1 MERLWI
7 FVPIRAGFY
16 TGADRKMAIWRIS
29 STLKFTF
36 LATALL
42 VSGCANHADLAEVPD
57 DGLVLQSTPDM
68 NYLATQDYYNE
79 LISGVIPSIAELTLF
94 TNQLPKGGDL
104 HHHYSGALYVET
116 YLDWVDKSHFCIC
129 LDNACQGSTKTGPEP
144 VAKYEVVKNWKS
156 GVCVSAD
163 ELRTKKKY
171 SSFYRDVLK
180 RWSDKDFDNHFHQQS
195 PPDQQFFDT
204 FGFFGSVSDY
214 SYQAGLQ
221 ALKERAIAENVLYL
235 ETMLK
240 SAPAIDKPERAKTLN
255 ALNADSSDREMEAAF
270 QAYLDFLGSDSASKA
285 AVEEYARSHETAATG
300 INDGSFMLRFQ
311 AYVSRNSEPAK
322 VFSGLYAAFAAV
334 QQSALIV
341 GVNLVGP
348 ENGYVAMR
356 DYSLHMKMLR
366 FLRQRF
372 PETKLSLHAGEL
384 VLGMVPPEGL
394 KSHINEALNIAG
406 ALRLGHA
413 VDIAHETDAYQLLE
427 QMKTGDVAVEINL
440 TSNAFILGVDYEA
453 HPLQLYRRYNVPYV
467 ISTDDAGV
475 SRNNLSNEYLLFTSR
490 YKPSY
495 DELKAVVYNS
505 IDYAFLN
512 DDEKAGARLELDKR
526 FAAFEAQIAK
536 QLEQYP

>member
-1 MERLWI
+1 M
-7 FVPIRAGFY
+7 
-16 TGADRKMAIWRIS
+16 S
-29 STLKFTF
+29 STLRFTF
-36 LATALL
+36 LAAVFL
-42 VSGCANHADLAEVPD
+42 VSGCVNHADLAEAPGESLVVQSVPD
-57 DGLVLQSTPDM
+57 S
-68 NYLATQDYYNE
+68 NYLATQSYYHE
-79 LISGVIPSIAELTLF
+79 LISGTMPSIAELTLF

-104 HHHYSGALYVET
+104 HHHYSGALYAET

-129 LDNACQGSTKTGPEP
+129 LDNACQGGTKAGPEP
-144 VAKYEVVKNWKS
+144 VAKYEVVKHWKS
-156 GVCVSAD
+156 GTCVGAG

-171 SSFYRDVLK
+171 STVYRDLLK
-180 RWSDKDFDNHFHQQS
+180 RWSDKDFANHFHEQS

-221 ALKERAIAENVLYL
+221 ALKQRAIAENVLYL

-240 SAPAIDKPERAKTLN
+240 SAPAIDNPALAKTLN
-255 ALNADSSDREMEAAF
+255 ALNADSTDLEMEAAF
-270 QAYLDFLGSDSASKA
+270 QAYFDFLASDPAAKA
-285 AVEEYARSHETAATG
+285 AVEEYARSHEQAATG
-300 INDGSFMLRFQ
+300 INDGSFILRFQ
-311 AYVSRNSEPAK
+311 TYVSRNSEPAK
-322 VFSGLYAAFAAV
+322 VFSGLYAAFAAA

-348 ENGYVAMR
+348 ENGYIAMR

-366 FLRQRF
+366 FLRQHF

-394 KSHINEALNIAG
+394 KSHIQEALNTAG
-406 ALRLGHA
+406 ARRIGHGI
-413 VDIAHETDAYQLLE
+413 DIVHETDAYQLLE

-440 TSNAFILGVDYEA
+440 TSNAFILGVEYET
-453 HPLQLYRRYNVPYV
+453 HPLQLYRRYHVPYV

-505 IDYAFLN
+505 IDYAFLH
-512 DDEKAGARLELDKR
+512 DQEKAEARWALDKR

-536 QLEQYP
+536 QLELEDQP

>member
-1 MERLWI
+1 
-7 FVPIRAGFY
+7 
-16 TGADRKMAIWRIS
+16 MAIWRIS
-29 STLKFTF
+29 LNLKFTF
-36 LATALL
+36 LAAVFL
-42 VSGCANHADLAEVPD
+42 VSGCANHVDLAEPPAESLVVQSVPD
-57 DGLVLQSTPDM
+57 L

-79 LISGVIPSIAELTLF
+79 LISGAMPSIAELTLF

-129 LDNACQGSTKTGPEP
+129 LDNACQSSTKTGPEP

-156 GVCVSAD
+156 GVCVSAG

-180 RWSDKDFDNHFHQQS
+180 RWSDKDFANHFHEQS

-240 SAPAIDKPERAKTLN
+240 SAPAIDKPELAKALN
-255 ALNADSSDREMEAAF
+255 ALITDSPDREIEAAF
-270 QAYLDFLGSDSASKA
+270 QAYLDFLASDSASKA
-285 AVEEYARSHETAATG
+285 AAEEYARSHEQAAAG
-300 INDGSFMLRFQ
+300 INDSHFMLRFQ
-311 AYVSRNSEPAK
+311 TYVSRNSEPAK
-322 VFSGLYAAFAAV
+322 VFSGLYAAFAAA

-366 FLRQRF
+366 FLRQHF
-372 PETKLSLHAGEL
+372 PDTKLSLHAGEL

-406 ALRLGHA
+406 ARRIGHA
-413 VDIAHETDAYQLLE
+413 VDIVHEIDAYQLLE
-427 QMKTGDVAVEINL
+427 QMKTADVAVEINL

-512 DDEKAGARLELDKR
+512 DEEKAGARRELDKR

>member
-1 MERLWI
+1 
-7 FVPIRAGFY
+7 
-16 TGADRKMAIWRIS
+16 MAIWRIS

-36 LATALL
+36 LVAVFL
-42 VSGCANHADLAEVPD
+42 VSGCANHVDLAEAPAESLVVQSVPD
-57 DGLVLQSTPDM
+57 L

-79 LISGVIPSIAELTLF
+79 LISGAMPSIAELTLF

-129 LDNACQGSTKTGPEP
+129 LDNACQGSAKSGPEP

-156 GVCVSAD
+156 GVCVSAG

-171 SSFYRDVLK
+171 SSFYRDVLT
-180 RWSDKDFDNHFHQQS
+180 RWSNKDFDNHFHQQS

-221 ALKERAIAENVLYL
+221 ALKERAVAENVLYL

-240 SAPAIDKPERAKTLN
+240 SAPAIDKPELAKTLN
-255 ALNADSSDREMEAAF
+255 ALNADSADREIEAAF
-270 QAYLDFLGSDSASKA
+270 QTYLDFLASNSASKA
-285 AVEEYARSHETAATG
+285 AVEEYARSHEQAATG

-311 AYVSRNSEPAK
+311 TYVSRNSDPAK
-322 VFSGLYAAFAAV
+322 VFSGLYAAFAAT
-334 QQSALIV
+334 QQTALIV

-348 ENGYVAMR
+348 ENGYIAMR

-366 FLRQRF
+366 FLRQHF

-406 ALRLGHA
+406 ARRIGHA
-413 VDIAHETDAYQLLE
+413 VDIVHETNAYQLLE
-427 QMKTGDVAVEINL
+427 QMKTDDVAVEINL

-505 IDYAFLN
+505 IDYAFLH
-512 DDEKAGARLELDKR
+512 DEEKAGARRELDKR
-526 FAAFEAQIAK
+526 FAAFEAQIAE
-536 QLEQYP
+536 QLEHEQYP